1 MKILLS
7 TILLVQGFVLL
18 KAKNDSIYIREDKV
32 VPTHVLE
39 WLMIAWVATI
49 GSIGYSHKSLIIIAL
64 DLLQMAI
71 TWILQDLELN
81 TFLKVKNPFT
91 YVGSGKWD
99 KLFKKWFPYTPAKAM
114 WVAKGLLLFL
124 TSWLF
129 YETIHLIPKYEIYA
143 R

>member
-32 VPTHVLE
+32 VPTHILE

-64 DLLQMAI
+64 DLLQMPI

-81 TFLKVKNPFT
+81 IFLKENPFT

-114 WVAKGLLLFL
+114 WVTKGLLLFL

-129 YETIHLIPKYEIYA
+129 YETTRFYDKF
-143 R
+143 